1 MNIDNSLKKTEAA
14 FPGVE
19 LKAIQ
24 DDITIYGNPEKAW
37 GALEFLRAR
46 LEEDLHL
53 KVNLTKCKCYG
64 TTPDACQGKPDW
76 LDEPKSLL
84 DKSGNVLVEAR
95 GISVCNCPIGEPEY
109 VKAFLRSKFEDICS
123 AIEKSSKTLNS
134 SSSHADFLA
143 FHYSYQARFD
153 YWLSTNNLTY
163 TAQLAS
169 ETDDFL
175 RKILCD
181 IAGTDIFA
189 APAPGTPIPEFI
201 SERVSL
207 KTKAGGLG
215 FRRLSQRYLLLNSLS
230 NTLPQAIDRKD
241 EKGINH
247 PGLWNS
253 LSDILGEGSFDA
265 ANKEHCWS
273 TFHNSGLSL
282 ARGHLTQISQVK
294 GRWKSCL
301 YSAGFVADEEE
312 DPVFSVP
319 DAGFGFGQRK
329 LHKTMQDKLRGLDM
343 RYLHILAKQ
352 ELRGDDQRRLAF
364 EAASDDA
371 FANAFP
377 LALAP
382 DEHFR
387 FNRFEFITGI
397 SRKLG
402 LPIPL
407 LLPYVGTRIKTEGA
421 SHPSF
426 VDQFGNGIAS
436 ATGTKGDHP
445 RTMHNHLLHTA
456 MLAVKSSGVP
466 AKGTNVYDTCNGVFG
481 KCLRHDGLLS
491 ESDEANVQNNLQKII
506 PDGVVDAR
514 LVAAKEPFA
523 THNRLFGV
531 ETLVEMKTLSQTT
544 LTPDDRAR
552 EVQQSTENRVKKLDA
567 DFPGS
572 TFERTYRSYGESG
585 RFLILVAGP
594 FSNLSD
600 DFKVLVDFLARIRA
614 MRLLHQ
620 WNTTP
625 GQALALNRNA
635 LVHKFGHLVSLL
647 WARLILGRFRDV
659 VSHLP
664 FEAATNAA
672 EVPNDED
679 PLHFFGSCRSAY
691 RGRNVPGA

>member
-1 MNIDNSLKKTEAA
+1 
-14 FPGVE
+14 
-19 LKAIQ
+19 
-24 DDITIYGNPEKAW
+24 
-37 GALEFLRAR
+37 
-46 LEEDLHL
+46 
-53 KVNLTKCKCYG
+53 
-64 TTPDACQGKPDW
+64 
-76 LDEPKSLL
+76 
-84 DKSGNVLVEAR
+84 
-95 GISVCNCPIGEPEY
+95 
-109 VKAFLRSKFEDICS
+109 
-123 AIEKSSKTLNS
+123 
-134 SSSHADFLA
+134 
-143 FHYSYQARFD
+143 
-153 YWLSTNNLTY
+153 
-163 TAQLAS
+163 
-169 ETDDFL
+169 
-175 RKILCD
+175 
-181 IAGTDIFA
+181 
-189 APAPGTPIPEFI
+189 
-201 SERVSL
+201 
-207 KTKAGGLG
+207 
-215 FRRLSQRYLLLNSLS
+215 
-230 NTLPQAIDRKD
+230 
-241 EKGINH
+241 
-247 PGLWNS
+247 
-253 LSDILGEGSFDA
+253 
-265 ANKEHCWS
+265 
-273 TFHNSGLSL
+273 
-282 ARGHLTQISQVK
+282 
-294 GRWKSCL
+294 
-301 YSAGFVADEEE
+301 
-312 DPVFSVP
+312 
-319 DAGFGFGQRK
+319 
-329 LHKTMQDKLRGLDM
+329 MQDKLRGLDM

-466 AKGTNVYDTCNGVFG
+466 AKGTNVYDTCNGAFG

-664 FEAATNAA
+664 FEAATDAA